1 MKKNKEIKLSLKK
14 EKVSE
19 LNKDMMNKIK
29 GGYQT
34 YEIQCATYPTCYCW
48 TGPKRC
54 R

>member
-1 MKKNKEIKLSLKK
+1 MKKNKEVKLILKR

-19 LNKDMMNKIK
+19 LNTEMKNKIK

-34 YEIQCATYPTCYCW
+34 WEMQCATYPTCYCY

-54 R
+54 